1 MSKALQII
9 HNLEP
14 AILLGICLNTIT
26 VDASKGQTQKFNP
39 RALYNNEKQ
48 TKGPLRGGY

>member
-14 AILLGICLNTIT
+14 VILGICLNTIT
-26 VDASKGQTQKFNP
+26 VDVSKGQTQKFNP
-39 RALYNNEKQ
+39 RALYKEKQ
-48 TKGPLRGGY
+48 TKGH